1 MGLSKSDRIHAVLIR
16 HFEVARETRSRWLSK
31 SKVGLPVWGRI
42 CRYVKNASPK
52 TVPQCTL
59 TTISTRSPAQPQS
72 GEYSSYFF
80 QVVHLG
86 NCWWIFLEPQGLY
99 LRAKRAGRY
108 RGKGDKKKKNYQTD
122 HCKLSP
128 QVTST
133 SRLLSR
139 RVPLSRTWLLK
150 KSTLPQWLFAT
161 HFKAHS
167 GYSKKTTHKLV
178 LSTGR
183 GP

>member
-99 LRAKRAGRY
+99 LRAKRVVRY
-108 RGKGDKKKKNYQTD
+108 RGKGDKKRKII
-122 HCKLSP
+122 KLITASFP
-128 QVTST
+128 LKLRRPRVS
-133 SRLLSR
+133 SRVACLYLARDSSKIHPAPVVVR
-139 RVPLSRTWLLK
+139 YPL
-150 KSTLPQWLFAT
+150 
-161 HFKAHS
+161 
-167 GYSKKTTHKLV
+167 
-178 LSTGR
+178 
-183 GP
+183 